1 MKYRQKSSAPMKNK
15 DREFANRFE
24 AYEAYCA
31 EVLLRGEHKGF
42 WEKYRDDGPDIEKY
56 VSRDWDEVE
65 RFLDWLFAES
75 TEGDAVPE
83 TDDEEEE
90 YAPSFEERRDDLL
103 ATLSMMNRT
112 GVLFKNSPAFTG
124 KEESMRPLFDIF
136 RKKNP

>member
-75 TEGDAVPE
+75 TE
-83 TDDEEEE
+83 E